1 MLVHANLTTPALS
14 RRAVVVGGCS
24 AACVAALAAC
34 SSYGSGGAPAPAP
47 APAPTG
53 APGAA
58 PSGAAP
64 SGGATGTALTSTSD
78 VPVGGGT
85 IFADQQVVV
94 TQPTAGE
101 FKAFSA
107 ICTHQGCTVS
117 QVADGTIDCP
127 CHGSRFAVAD
137 GSVVRGPAASPL
149 PAKNITVEGTS
160 IVLA

>member
-1 MLVHANLTTPALS
+1 MHANLTTPALS
-14 RRAVVVGGCS
+14 RRAVVTGACG
-24 AACVAALAAC
+24 AACVAALSAC
-34 SSYGSGGAPAPAP
+34 SSYGSGGAPAPAAPP
-47 APAPTG
+47 APVPTG

-58 PSGAAP
+58 PSG
-64 SGGATGTALTSTSD
+64 GATGAALTSTSD
-78 VPVGGGT
+78 IPVGGGA

-117 QVADGTIDCP
+117 QVEDGTIDCP

-149 PAKNITVEGTS
+149 PAKNIKVEGTS